1 MKKKRIPDYYRSRRY
16 AATTKER
23 YSRPR
28 KVIPRKQKMLCLD
41 DEEINNRGVKQMVA
55 RL

>member
-1 MKKKRIPDYYRSRRY
+1 MKTKRVPDYYRSRRY

-28 KVIPRKQKMLCLD
+28 KVLQRKQEMLYLD
-41 DEEINNRGVKQMVA
+41 DEIIEG
-55 RL
+55 

>member
-1 MKKKRIPDYYRSRRY
+1 MMKKKRIPNYYRSRRY

-28 KVIPRKQKMLCLD
+28 KVILKKQKMLYLD
-41 DEEINNRGVKQMVA
+41 EIQECGIDVK
-55 RL
+55 